1 MPEDPQIPHYDAQE
15 LSERLGLELRRG
27 PREHADW
34 PIARIE
40 VSCFKAGDPDHSLLT
55 RDGAVIPEG
64 VPVEALRKQLA
75 ASGGFQQG
83 PDGESHRIDI
93 PPDVPDGE
101 GWLVGVAF
109 IRMRP

>member
-15 LSERLGLELRRG
+15 LSDRLGLDLRCG

-34 PIARIE
+34 AVTRVE
-40 VSCFKAGDPDHSLLT
+40 VSCFKAGDPDHSLVT
-55 RDGAVIPEG
+55 RDGALIPKG

-75 ASGGFQQG
+75 ANGGLQKG
-83 PDGESHRIDI
+83 PDGQSHCIDI
-93 PPDVPDGE
+93 PLDVPDGE

-109 IRMRP
+109 ISMRP